1 MKIDEIVEMSHTTQ
15 KVMILEVVL
24 HSTTSRPSF
33 LAKTT
38 LIAESTTTG
47 PCRSQC
53 YNCGNS
59 WPHVNAP
66 CPARGKQC
74 NNCNRLG
81 HFAKVCVRQNK
92 QILAVATES
101 TSENTEILTTNNNV
115 GQRPQALNLMNI
127 FTRCKANKPH
137 QASLQNPKTQNE

>member
-1 MKIDEIVEMSHTTQ
+1 MDNSTQELATLRINEDENRRNELHNTTRHDTRSRSSFDNKSPEFSRQNNTDRRINDNRSMS
-15 KVMILEVVL
+15 K
-24 HSTTSRPSF
+24 
-33 LAKTT
+33 
-38 LIAESTTTG
+38 
-47 PCRSQC
+47 C

-81 HFAKVCVRQNK
+81 HFAKVCRSSK
-92 QILAVATES
+92 Q
-101 TSENTEILTTNNNV
+101 TNSRRRDRKQ

-127 FTRCKANKPH
+127 FTRCKANKPQ
-137 QASLQNPKTQNE
+137 QASLQNPKTQK